1 MNVSVKQETWLVE
14 INVLFLIYS
23 FSSFQSFGGSG
34 GGGGGRSKSY
44 GYLIN
49 NHYFFDFGFSFK
61 LSL

>member
-1 MNVSVKQETWLVE
+1 VNLGVKQETWLVE

-34 GGGGGRSKSY
+34 GGGRSKSY

-61 LSL
+61 PSL